1 MEKTG
6 FAEKI
11 QLVPKSN
18 VKMFSLIFMFII
30 FSNLKVI
37 SVLYPQLSRY

>member
-1 MEKTG
+1 MEKTD

-18 VKMFSLIFMFII
+18 VKMFSLISMFII
-30 FSNLKVI
+30 LSNLKVT